1 MKSSFKIFA
10 LTMLLICGFS
20 IKSNAQWSSDPA
32 ANLQVCDVTGD
43 QALPK
48 VANTSDGGCYI
59 AWFDNRNGSYAVYLQ
74 RLDALGNKLW
84 ATNGML
90 VSDNPQ
96 SSSLVDWAIASDNHN
111 NAIVTFTDTRDND
124 SLHAFAYLV
133 DTSGNMLWGAN
144 GIRLSGEGDYQPNP
158 VACQTSDGNYVFAW
172 IVAAD
177 TQKIALQKI
186 SLAGQ
191 KMWGADPIIYA
202 SGTNE
207 NYTYPAVI
215 PSDNGSVIVVHTGYT
230 GPFYAAVV
238 HIYAQKFDT
247 DGNPVWANPGGVAIQ
262 DRGGIPFYVHPM
274 VISDNSNG
282 VFVTWYDDWD
292 SNNLFSSFA
301 QHITSTG
308 TVMFPAN
315 GAEVSTNTTMHHLY
329 PTLAYNSGADE
340 LYCFWLEETSLQDNF
355 AVYGQKFDAS
365 GNRLWNSNGVAFT
378 SMTQN
383 AMFQPHALPTDTS
396 VFVIYI
402 QGNQS
407 GVNQGV
413 YSFMSNSAGDLVW
426 NPAIVTMSDPT
437 PDKLHAV
444 STIWTDDIAKFV
456 WEDTRNDGGGIYA
469 QNINPN
475 GELGNIV
482 VPVELTSF
490 TGVQNGSTV
499 TLNWS
504 TATEL
509 NNRGFN
515 VERSELNQNNWQSI
529 GFIEGNGTSTTPH
542 AYTFS
547 DKNLNAGSYNYRLK
561 QVDNDGS
568 SKYINLAESFTIQP
582 GTYSL
587 SQNYPNPFNPTTMIK
602 YSVPERNQ
610 VTIKIYNVL
619 GSQVATLVNE
629 VKPAGSYEVNFN
641 ASNLSSGVYYY
652 TISAGKFT
660 STKKMIL
667 MK

>member
-1 MKSSFKIFA
+1 MKGSIKFFA
-10 LTMLLICGFS
+10 LSVLMICGFS
-20 IKSNAQWSSDPA
+20 INSSAQWSSDPA
-32 ANLQVCDVTGD
+32 VNLQVCDVNGD

-48 VANTSDGGCYI
+48 VASTSDGGCYI

-74 RLDALGNKLW
+74 RLDALGDKLW
-84 ATNGML
+84 APDGML
-90 VSDNPQ
+90 ISDNPQ
-96 SSSLVDWAIASDNHN
+96 SSSLVDWDIASDNHN
-111 NAIVTFTDTRDND
+111 NAILTFTDTRDND

-133 DTSGNMLWGAN
+133 DTSGNMLWGAD
-144 GIRLSGEGDYQPNP
+144 GIRLSGAGDYQPNP
-158 VACQTSDGNYVFAW
+158 VTTQTSDGNYAFAW
-172 IVAAD
+172 IIAGS
-177 TQKIALQKI
+177 TQEIALQKI

-191 KMWGADPIIYA
+191 KMWGSDPIIYS
-202 SGTNE
+202 SGTSE
-207 NYTYPAVI
+207 NYTYPAIV
-215 PSDNGSVIVVHTGYT
+215 PSDNGSVIVVHSGYT
-230 GPFYAAVV
+230 GFFTAPYYT
-238 HIYAQKFDT
+238 YAQKFDM
-247 DGNPVWANPGGVAIQ
+247 DGNPLWGTGGLVVENVGA
-262 DRGGIPFYVHPM
+262 PFYEHPFVM
-274 VISDNSNG
+274 SDGNDG
-282 VFVTWYDDWD
+282 AFVSWYDDRD
-292 SNNLFSSFA
+292 NNNLFSSFA
-301 QHITSTG
+301 QHVTSAG
-308 TVMFPAN
+308 TVTFPAN
-315 GAEVSTNTTMHHLY
+315 GAEVSTNGSMHHLY
-329 PTLAYNSGADE
+329 PTLAYNSGSDE
-340 LYCFWLEETSLQDNF
+340 LYCFWLEETSLQNNF

-365 GNRLWNSNGVAFT
+365 GTRLWNTNGIAFT

-383 AMFQPHALPTDTS
+383 AIFQPHALPTDTS

-407 GVNQGV
+407 GINQGV
-413 YSFMSNSAGDLVW
+413 YSFMANADGDLSW

-444 STIWTDDIAKFV
+444 STIWTDDIAKFI

-475 GELGNIV
+475 GELGNIA

-490 TGVQNGSTV
+490 TGAQNGTTI
-499 TLNWS
+499 TLNWN

-509 NNRGFN
+509 NNRGFD
-515 VERSELNQNNWQSI
+515 VERTEGNQNNWQSI
-529 GFIEGNGTSTTPH
+529 GFVQGSGTSTNPH

-547 DKNLNAGSYNYRLK
+547 DNNLDAGSYSYRLK

-568 SKYINLAESFTIQP
+568 SEYINLAESFTVEP
-582 GTYSL
+582 GSYSL

-602 YSVPERNQ
+602 YSVPEKNQ

-619 GSQVATLVNE
+619 GSQVALLVNE
-629 VKPAGSYEVNFN
+629 IKPAGSYEVSFD
-641 ASNLSSGVYYY
+641 ASGLSSGVYYY

>member
-48 VANTSDGGCYI
+48 IASTTDGGCYI

-74 RLDALGNKLW
+74 RLDALGNKQW
-84 ATNGML
+84 TSDGML
-90 VSDNPQ
+90 ISDNTQ

-133 DTSGNMLWGAN
+133 DTSGNMLWGEN
-144 GIRLSGEGDYQPNP
+144 GIRLSGVGDYQPNP

-202 SGTNE
+202 SGNNE
-207 NYTYPAVI
+207 NYTYPAVV
-215 PSDNGSVIVVHTGYT
+215 PSENGSVIVVHTGYT

-247 DGNPVWANPGGVAIQ
+247 DGNTVWTNPGGVAIQ
-262 DRGGIPFYVHPM
+262 DRAGIPFYVHPA
-274 VISDNSNG
+274 VISDDANG
-282 VFVTWYDDWD
+282 VFVSWYDDWD
-292 SNNLFSSFA
+292 SNNLFSSFV
-301 QHITSTG
+301 QHVTSTG
-308 TVMFPAN
+308 SITFPAN
-315 GAEVSTNTTMHHLY
+315 GAEVSTNTIKHHLY
-329 PTLAYNSGADE
+329 PTIAYNSGTDE
-340 LYCFWLEETSLQDNF
+340 LYCFWIEETSLQDNF
-355 AVYGQKFDAS
+355 AMYGQKFDAS
-365 GNRLWNSNGVAFT
+365 GSRLWNSEGIAFT

-383 AMFQPHALPTDTS
+383 SIFQPHALPTDTS
-396 VFVIYI
+396 VFVMYI
-402 QGNQS
+402 QGNT
-407 GVNQGV
+407 GVSQGV
-413 YSFMSNSAGDLVW
+413 YSFMANSSGDLVW
-426 NPAIVTMSDPT
+426 NPAVVTMSDPT
-437 PDKLHAV
+437 PAKLHAV
-444 STIWTDDIAKFV
+444 STLSTDKIAFFT

-469 QNINPN
+469 QNINQN

-490 TGVQNGSTV
+490 TGIQNGSIV

-509 NNRGFN
+509 NNRGFD
-515 VERSELNQNNWQSI
+515 VERKADQAGWQSI
-529 GFIEGNGTSTTPH
+529 GFVEGNGTSSNPH
-542 AYTFS
+542 TYTFA
-547 DKNLNAGSYNYRLK
+547 DDNLSAGSYSYRLK

-568 SKYINLAESFTIQP
+568 SKYINLTESFTIQP

-602 YSVPERNQ
+602 YSVPEKNQ

-629 VKPAGSYEVNFN
+629 VKPAGSYEVSFN
-641 ASNLSSGVYYY
+641 GSDLSSGVYYY

-660 STKKMIL
+660 SAKKMIL

>member
-1 MKSSFKIFA
+1 MKGSIKIFA
-10 LTMLLICGFS
+10 LTLLMMCGFS
-20 IKSNAQWSSDPA
+20 INLSAQWSSDPA

-48 VANTSDGGCYI
+48 IASTSDGGCYI

-74 RLDALGNKLW
+74 RLDALGNKMW
-84 ATNGML
+84 ASDGML
-90 VSDNPQ
+90 ISDNPQ
-96 SSSLVDWAIASDNHN
+96 SSSLVDWDIASDNHN
-111 NAIVTFTDTRDND
+111 NAILTFTDTRDND

-133 DTSGNMLWGAN
+133 DTTGTMLWGAN
-144 GIRLSGEGDYQPNP
+144 GIRLSGDGDYQPNP
-158 VACQTSDGNYVFAW
+158 VTCQTSDGNYVFAW
-172 IVAAD
+172 IIAN
-177 TQKIALQKI
+177 TPQTIALQKI
-186 SLAGQ
+186 SLSGQ
-191 KMWGADPIIYA
+191 KLWGADPIIYS
-202 SGTNE
+202 SGTSE
-207 NYTYPAVI
+207 NYTYPEVV
-215 PSDNGSVIVVHTGYT
+215 PSDNGSVLVVHTGYT

-247 DGNPVWANPGGVAIQ
+247 DGNTVWADPGGVAIQ
-262 DRGGIPFYVHPM
+262 DRGGIPFYVHPS
-274 VISDNSNG
+274 VISDEADG
-282 VFVTWYDDWD
+282 AFVSWYDDWD
-292 SNNLFSSFA
+292 SNNLFSSFV

-308 TVMFPAN
+308 TVAFPAN
-315 GAEVSTNTTMHHLY
+315 GAEVSSNTTMHHIY
-329 PTLAYNSGADE
+329 PAIAYNSGSDQ

-355 AVYGQKFDAS
+355 AVYGQKFDAA
-365 GNRLWNSNGVAFT
+365 GTKLWNSEGIALT

-383 AMFQPHALPTDTS
+383 AMFQPHALSTDTS
-396 VFVIYI
+396 VFVIYA

-407 GVNQGV
+407 GLNQGL
-413 YSFMSNSAGDLVW
+413 YAFMTDADGNFSW

-437 PDKLHAV
+437 PQKLHEV
-444 STIWTDDIAKFV
+444 STIWTDDIAKIA

-475 GELGNIV
+475 GQLGNIA

-499 TLNWS
+499 TLNWN

-509 NNRGFN
+509 NNRGFD
-515 VERSELNQNNWQSI
+515 VERTELNKNNWQSI
-529 GFIEGNGTSTTPH
+529 SFIPGNGTSTSPH
-542 AYTFS
+542 TYTYA
-547 DKNLNAGSYNYRLK
+547 DKNLNGGSYSYRLQ

-568 SKYINLAESFTIQP
+568 SKYVNLAESFTIEP
-582 GTYSL
+582 GSYRL
-587 SQNYPNPFNPTTMIK
+587 SQNYPNPFNPSTMIK
-602 YSVPERNQ
+602 YSLPEQNQ

-629 VKPAGSYEVNFN
+629 VKPAGSYEVNFD
-641 ASNLSSGVYYY
+641 ASKLSSGVYYY
-652 TISAGKFT
+652 TISSGKFT